1 MAVTKINLSQVA
13 EALGLPDTAS
23 EEDVLQTARGLR
35 ETANASAQNE
45 LAAQQGTSGPARD
58 ALRAIATQLLQRRD
72 RARVNGN
79 QAFADMTDLAEQAEA
94 AAQGLAS

>member
-23 EEDVLQTARGLR
+23 EEDVLQTARALR
-35 ETANASAQNE
+35 ETANDSAKRDT
-45 LAAQQGTSGPARD
+45 GGPARD
-58 ALRAIATQLLQRRD
+58 ALRSIATQLLQRRD
-72 RARVNGN
+72 RARANSN

-94 AAQGLAS
+94 AANV